1 MKATRSAACVAA
13 VLSLAACSRSF
24 LNAPLTGHTS
34 NAEILPAPAGM
45 GDPYVV
51 ISFSGGGVRA
61 SAFAWAVLKDLAKV
75 KDKAGHPLT
84 DDIRIVSSASGGS
97 VTAAQFG
104 LNGMGGMDALE
115 SNFLRQDNMR
125 AMELTALSPVTWA
138 RLAGPSFSRI
148 DVLREYFDKQL
159 FHKADYAAL
168 YHGADG
174 PIVLLNA
181 TNMASG
187 DVFTFGIPQFDNL
200 CSDLSHFP
208 VAGAV
213 ASSAAFPILLTP
225 VSLKNY
231 SGLPGCAVPPDP
243 TWMRMTL
250 KGDVAR
256 YDNPTQYK
264 TAREANALRSR
275 RVTYEHL
282 LDGGLV
288 DNLGVSAI
296 LQTMMSVNDPMSQIA
311 RVNKHE
317 IKTLVAIEV
326 VARSSDTSS
335 VSTQPA
341 TPGLLDVAGA
351 VINNPIDSATRG
363 NAAVFQSTLDAFR
376 QSGFTGRVYSI
387 QVDPEQFSV
396 ADETQRAWR
405 DRFEAIP
412 TSWTM
417 SGDQIDTAME
427 VAHRLLF
434 SHPCFVRLQEDMAG
448 TTPSA
453 VGQTCNV
460 GGAGM

>member
-256 YDNPTQYK
+256 YDNPAQYK
-264 TAREANALRSR
+264 TAREADALRSR

-363 NAAVFQSTLDAFR
+363 NAAVLTPSNSVSRTR
-376 QSGFTGRVYSI
+376 RSVRGGTGSRLF
-387 QVDPEQFSV
+387 PPPGPC
-396 ADETQRAWR
+396 RATRLIRLWKWR
-405 DRFEAIP
+405 TGCCSAIP
-412 TSWTM
+412 ASCACRRIWPAPRRPPLGRPAM
-417 SGDQIDTAME
+417 LVVRGCSVRVVGCTA
-427 VAHRLLF
+427 AH
-434 SHPCFVRLQEDMAG
+434 P
-448 TTPSA
+448 T
-453 VGQTCNV
+453 VGRR
-460 GGAGM
+460 